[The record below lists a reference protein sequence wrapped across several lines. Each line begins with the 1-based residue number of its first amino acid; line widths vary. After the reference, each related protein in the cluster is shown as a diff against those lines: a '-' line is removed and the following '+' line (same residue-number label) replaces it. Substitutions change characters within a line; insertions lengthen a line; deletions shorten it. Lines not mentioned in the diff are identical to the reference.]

1 MERYVLLE
9 ERDLGPSLG
18 RHRRVLRDDE
28 NVHQVQARWTTLGR
42 FVAVERS
49 RIRARNGNLDWNDK
63 SSGGASST
71 PDMYRT
77 KTGAMLRAS
86 LFTKRLQ
93 QSTKNSKS
101 QVRKILLQDFPFQF
115 FYLIFF
121 PLQVKEMYS
130 DPGMGPGRS
139 RDRVQSDSGLARD
152 VTGDGTTSSSRGGS
166 AALKSPS
173 SRDTLSSL
181 DQFSPQRT
189 AYSEGEWN
197 ADDTDADSGGGGS
210 GSGTQE
216 WELRTTVAKLKKMSL
231 RTFRLWR

>member
-1 MERYVLLE
+1 MFYFRLCLRYESYFISSRKTFLILGFSNQARKPHELERYVLLE

-101 QVRKILLQDFPFQF
+101 QVNKILLQDFPLQF
-115 FYLIFF
+115 FYFYFYFL
-121 PLQVKEMYS
+121 L
-130 DPGMGPGRS
+130 
-139 RDRVQSDSGLARD
+139 
-152 VTGDGTTSSSRGGS
+152 
-166 AALKSPS
+166 
-173 SRDTLSSL
+173 
-181 DQFSPQRT
+181 
-189 AYSEGEWN
+189 
-197 ADDTDADSGGGGS
+197 
-210 GSGTQE
+210 
-216 WELRTTVAKLKKMSL
+216 
-231 RTFRLWR
+231 FR